1 MKKKFPQWKFIIAGT
16 LDYKG
21 PGEFSK
27 DELIG
32 LKKNRNIIFSGYQK
46 NLSKLFKKTSIV
58 CLPSYNEGLS
68 KSLIEDLF
76 FRLQFV
82 HNMK

>member
-1 MKKKFPQWKFIIAGT
+1 MEIYYSRT

-32 LKKNRNIIFSGYQK
+32 LKK
-46 NLSKLFKKTSIV
+46 
-58 CLPSYNEGLS
+58 
-68 KSLIEDLF
+68 IEI
-76 FRLQFV
+76 
-82 HNMK
+82 